1 MSKVFLYIL
10 SVGALLTQACVSFS
24 DIPITSSSVNK
35 QGYISLERAL
45 VAQRLA
51 ALNVVAL
58 FTSVALVVV
67 LYHYE
72 RQLIALSAMS
82 ALSFL
87 LLGLAGYRLYLLHR
101 FDRYNNDNQF
111 NGWVMIFS
119 ALMGMITAFAA
130 WSIYCGKEK
139 GEEKEKDR

>member
-24 DIPITSSSVNK
+24 DIPITSSSVR
-35 QGYISLERAL
+35 QEYISLERAL

-58 FTSVALVVV
+58 FTAVALVVV

-87 LLGLAGYRLYLLHR
+87 LLGLAGYRLYLLHKIGR
-101 FDRYNNDNQF
+101 AH
-111 NGWVMIFS
+111 V
-119 ALMGMITAFAA
+119 
-130 WSIYCGKEK
+130 
-139 GEEKEKDR
+139 